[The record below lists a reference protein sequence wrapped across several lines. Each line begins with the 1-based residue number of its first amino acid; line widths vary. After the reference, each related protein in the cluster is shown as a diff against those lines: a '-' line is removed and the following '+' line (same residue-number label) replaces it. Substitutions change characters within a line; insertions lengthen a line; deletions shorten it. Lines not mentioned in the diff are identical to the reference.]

1 MNACQRLMS
10 RFKAAQVAHD
20 ARGVTALEYA
30 MIADLIALVAL
41 TGVTVLGTKIN
52 TVFGNARTTLP
63 ATK

>member
-1 MNACQRLMS
+1 MNACHHLMS

-20 ARGVTALEYA
+20 KRGVTALEYA
-30 MIADLIALVAL
+30 MIAGLIALVVL
-41 TGVTVLGTKIN
+41 TGVTALGTKIN